1 MRDML
6 HESGGKRKSWTE
18 VGKLNYQR
26 ERGFASGAPNYYYSL
41 VRFFPD
47 ERRHIKI
54 VNTFVTRLGCR
65 KILGR
70 SRCVSRRGGYRH
82 RCACGHR
89 SYRRLSTEAG
99 GNHSDFHC
107 ISHRLVDHM
116 AKNNIRVF
124 VSFLTHER
132 GCFVYFKQRQI
143 ATTSEL
149 DEHTPGP
156 LNRSFFEQRR

>member
-6 HESGGKRKSWTE
+6 HESGGKRKSWTD
-18 VGKLNYQR
+18 VGKFNYQR
-26 ERGFASGAPNYYYSL
+26 ERGFALGAPTCYYSL

-54 VNTFVTRLGCR
+54 VNTLVTWLGCW

-70 SRCVSRRGGYRH
+70 PRRVSRRGGYRH
-82 RCACGHR
+82 RCARGQR
-89 SYRRLSTEAG
+89 SYRRLSTKAG
-99 GNHSDFHC
+99 GNHSDLHC

-124 VSFLTHER
+124 VGFLTHQR

-143 ATTSEL
+143 ATASDV
-149 DEHTPGP
+149 DEHAPGS
-156 LNRSFFEQRR
+156 LNRSFFEQ

>member
-6 HESGGKRKSWTE
+6 HESGGKRKSRTE
-18 VGKLNYQR
+18 VEDLLSTR
-26 ERGFASGAPNYYYSL
+26 ASLRVGAPNCYWSL

-54 VNTFVTRLGCR
+54 VNTLVTWVGWR

-70 SRCVSRRGGYRH
+70 SLRVSRRGGYRH
-82 RCACGHR
+82 RCPCAHR

-107 ISHRLVDHM
+107 ISHRLVQHH

-124 VSFLTHER
+124 VRFLTHER

-143 ATTSEL
+143 ATASDV
-149 DEHTPGP
+149 DEHAPGS